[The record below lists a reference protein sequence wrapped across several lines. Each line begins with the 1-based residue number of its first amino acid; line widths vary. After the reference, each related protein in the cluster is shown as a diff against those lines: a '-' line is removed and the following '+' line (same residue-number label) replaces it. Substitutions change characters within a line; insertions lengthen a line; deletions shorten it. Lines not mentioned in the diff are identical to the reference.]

1 MGWGVAGIAAVV
13 LGLFVFNQ
21 MDSTPPT
28 SPQKQKASLRVFR
41 NKIPAVV
48 NSDTP
53 ESVNRVTPE
62 AKEATPR
69 EAAEPKEQPPATEQ
83 STTLA
88 KVPPQRII
96 QTEVKPPVIKPVT
109 PERSAIKNTIYRESW
124 LLDQDSAF
132 YTLQVIGVR
141 NKESLLNFIKVHK
154 LLQNQNVAYYKTV
167 NRGKQWYPLLYGVYP
182 TQSEAAD
189 ATKEL
194 PGKIQKSIPWIRK
207 ISAVQKEVRAEA
219 RR

>member
-1 MGWGVAGIAAVV
+1 
-13 LGLFVFNQ
+13 
-21 MDSTPPT
+21 
-28 SPQKQKASLRVFR
+28 
-41 NKIPAVV
+41 
-48 NSDTP
+48 
-53 ESVNRVTPE
+53 
-62 AKEATPR
+62 
-69 EAAEPKEQPPATEQ
+69 
-83 STTLA
+83 
-88 KVPPQRII
+88 
-96 QTEVKPPVIKPVT
+96 
-109 PERSAIKNTIYRESW
+109 
-124 LLDQDSAF
+124 
-132 YTLQVIGVR
+132 VIGVR

-182 TQSEAAD
+182 TKSEAAD